1 MGLFDKF
8 FNSQPTTFVFK
19 PETEQEAWTAILY
32 ACMAI
37 DGDVSDPEIDS
48 LSQMLVRK
56 SFIDSEDLVSDYK
69 LAMAA
74 HKNMGSKALIDSS
87 VSSISGDRKLTLF
100 ALSLELLL
108 SDGILSDDEKGII
121 EYLSTSLKLD
131 ESTSSKIVEVI
142 LIKNKENLI
151 LY

>member
-8 FNSQPTTFVFK
+8 FNSQPSKVIFK

-48 LSQMLVRK
+48 LSQMLIRK

-74 HKNMGSKALIDSS
+74 HKNMGSKLLIDSS
-87 VSSISGDRKLTLF
+87 ISMVSNDRKPTLF

-108 SDGILSDDEKGII
+108 SDGILSDEEKGII
-121 EYLSTSLKLD
+121 EYLSTALGIN
-131 ESTSSKIVEVI
+131 EEIASKIIEVI